1 MTADFDT
8 TNVRHR
14 AVGEDAELR
23 EGRAAPGRDEELP
36 IRRKRDA
43 IRIMVGGDAL
53 RDLACR
59 GIHNGELIA
68 DILCHVDEL
77 SVGRY
82 DDARGIAGA
91 GAVRSLCLRQHE
103 L

>member
-8 TNVRHR
+8 TNVRQR
-14 AVGEDAELR
+14 AIREDAELR
-23 EGRAAPGRDEELP
+23 EGRAAPGRDEESP
-36 IRRKRDA
+36 IGRKRDA

-53 RDLACR
+53 LDVARR
-59 GIHNGELIA
+59 GIHNGEVIA

-82 DDARGIAGA
+82 GDARGIAGA
-91 GAVRSLCLRQHE
+91 RSEERRVGKE
-103 L
+103 WT